1 MAVPLSPQRPTTDH
15 ACLTLLTNSA
25 PLHPHPRCLPF
36 PKASIQ
42 SGRRRQHAGAWF
54 SSSQGL
60 ESVEKWD
67 ITAGWPGPPRSHH
80 TPLGEGLL
88 SPKTCLTQFTTKQ
101 LVHSSFITCSNIFEG
116 QQAEENRKLK
126 AISSQR
132 RAPEFPCPFRSAP
145 TRLWTNPCCL
155 PAPRKSH
162 PSRDS
167 SSHWAGK
174 WAAAGSQEAV
184 PPPGR

>member
-1 MAVPLSPQRPTTDH
+1 MQVHGSQVRRAYSLWR
-15 ACLTLLTNSA
+15 
-25 PLHPHPRCLPF
+25 
-36 PKASIQ
+36 
-42 SGRRRQHAGAWF
+42 SGTSQLVD
-54 SSSQGL
+54 QGL
-60 ESVEKWD
+60 L
-67 ITAGWPGPPRSHH
+67 GL

-145 TRLWTNPCCL
+145 TRL
-155 PAPRKSH
+155 
-162 PSRDS
+162 
-167 SSHWAGK
+167 
-174 WAAAGSQEAV
+174 
-184 PPPGR
+184 